1 MFKNNSFE
9 NEIYQSMEKNLVANQ
24 VEDTHGFNKIAKAI
38 DYLNNAAN
46 IFEKAGM
53 YSEASEVI
61 EILESFAGKDKKYS
75 SKKRS
80 KKEPI
85 QLDLFQKLPAE
96 ELLEVDVKP
105 LEMVEIVVE
114 EKPHMSHERPVRV
127 TEDLTDSVGPF
138 AHKNYEEQIKNILET
153 IQSATGTE

>member
-53 YSEASEVI
+53 FSEAAEVT
-61 EILESFAGKDKKYS
+61 EILESFAGKDKKDS

-80 KKEPI
+80 KKETI
-85 QLDLFQKLPAE
+85 QLDLFQELPTE
-96 ELLEVDVKP
+96 ELSDEDIEP

-114 EKPHMSHERPVRV
+114 SPHMSHERPVRV
-127 TEDLTDSVGPF
+127 TEEFTDSVGPF
-138 AHKNYEEQIKNILET
+138 AHKNYEEEIKNILKAL
-153 IQSATGTE
+153 QSTKGPK